1 MSYKIVVDS
10 CCDLPEKYR
19 KDPRFEIV
27 PLGLEV
33 GDYHIM
39 DDENF
44 NQKEFLEKVAS
55 CAQCPKSACP
65 SPDRYMKAY
74 TTEAEDVYAV
84 TLSSHLSGSYN
95 SALL

>member
-10 CCDLPEKYR
+10 CCDLPEEYR
-19 KDPRFEIV
+19 KDPRFEVV

-44 NQKEFLEKVAS
+44 NQKEFLEK
-55 CAQCPKSACP
+55 
-65 SPDRYMKAY
+65 
-74 TTEAEDVYAV
+74 EATSD
-84 TLSSHLSGSYN
+84 
-95 SALL
+95 